1 MTKTKLLHKPPKPF
15 CSSIKAKRKLRV
27 YNIINSQARRGILA
41 QQHKLPTTTIWRPSN
56 ISKQSDSNLYLRSNQ
71 DSDLSLLSRVHP
83 LFTTSKPAHDNSCSY
98 SIPIPHE
105 SFGDETEHKMTA
117 RKTKCI
123 SEARYSEVSW
133 LLLLTCVGLRAIE
146 KLKALL
152 VRLALH
158 SAQPHCREALQVL
171 RPSFRDVHRPHHGVC
186 EPNRTEPK
194 LLLRSL
200 FLSLSHS
207 LCVSV
212 SLSRSLCEAESQR
225 ASPLAKKLGLQM
237 WRNAVLLLSS
247 CDGGPSLAPSRG
259 ISTPLILCLPFPRN
273 LL

>member
-1 MTKTKLLHKPPKPF
+1 
-15 CSSIKAKRKLRV
+15 
-27 YNIINSQARRGILA
+27 
-41 QQHKLPTTTIWRPSN
+41 
-56 ISKQSDSNLYLRSNQ
+56 
-71 DSDLSLLSRVHP
+71 
-83 LFTTSKPAHDNSCSY
+83 
-98 SIPIPHE
+98 
-105 SFGDETEHKMTA
+105 MTA

-237 WRNAVLLLSS
+237 WRNVVLLLSKLRWRALPCS
-247 CDGGPSLAPSRG
+247 LSRNLYPANQPSLNLNSLAGSFAD
-259 ISTPLILCLPFPRN
+259 LPTSS
-273 LL
+273 